1 MKKSKI
7 GSFRQEACAG
17 APAPPRWNARSARV
31 FGCASRTVTLRDR
44 PDSIFSQLQ
53 GQGPSGPGWV
63 VEQTHPGAPVK
74 ATQAFTPSDGG
85 DFQERNRMCG
95 IVGLLGKTPE
105 FRERLGEMLTP
116 MLVCMG
122 DRGPDSA
129 GLAIFSSEIQP
140 PLRQFSLF
148 SSLRKFDWMALRD
161 LLRRDNDHEKGA
173 DIEGIENHAK
183 LTTSIS
189 PEKFRPWLVEN
200 FPQIHLLAVGRSIE
214 LYKDEGHPSE
224 IAARYRFHQ
233 LAGSHAVGHT
243 RMATESAVTPAHA
256 HPYTAGED
264 FCLVHNGSLS
274 NPWSLRRMLE
284 KKGIHFETDNDTEA
298 ACRYLEWRMSQGDT
312 LEEALQKA
320 FAELDG
326 FYTLLMATA
335 EKMVLVRDAFACKPA
350 IIAET
355 QDYVAVSSEFRSLA
369 HLPGI
374 QQARL
379 FEPMPEEIY
388 SWNV

>member
-1 MKKSKI
+1 
-7 GSFRQEACAG
+7 
-17 APAPPRWNARSARV
+17 
-31 FGCASRTVTLRDR
+31 
-44 PDSIFSQLQ
+44 
-53 GQGPSGPGWV
+53 
-63 VEQTHPGAPVK
+63 
-74 ATQAFTPSDGG
+74 
-85 DFQERNRMCG
+85 MCG
-95 IVGLLGKTPE
+95 IVGLLARTSQ
-105 FRERLGEMLTP
+105 FREQLGQMLTP

-129 GLAIFSSEIQP
+129 GLAIFASAIKPS
-140 PLRQFSLF
+140 LRQFSLF
-148 SSLRKFDWMALRD
+148 TSQKEFDWLDLRD
-161 LLRRDNDHEKGA
+161 RLRRDTGEDA
-173 DIEGIENHAK
+173 DIEALENHAK
-183 LTTSIS
+183 LTTSSS
-189 PEKFRPWLVEN
+189 PAKVRSWLAEN
-200 FPQIHLLAVGRSIE
+200 FPQVHLLAVGRSIE
-214 LYKDEGHPSE
+214 LYKDEGHPAE
-224 IAARYRFHQ
+224 IAARYRFSQ
-233 LAGSHAVGHT
+233 LTGSHAVGHT

-320 FAELDG
+320 FTELDG

-335 EKMVLVRDAFACKPA
+335 DKMVLVRDAFACKPA

-355 QDYVAVSSEFRSLA
+355 HDYVAVSSEFRSLA

-374 QQARL
+374 HQARL
-379 FEPMPEEIY
+379 FEPAPEDIY